1 MNVIKVVLKELT
13 ERKNQL
19 ATSLI
24 AIIMGIAVIVGVRSI
39 TYYSEK
45 AIALEMDALGANVL
59 ILPKGVT
66 VDDYYRADLG
76 TETMPETYVDDILTS
91 GLQGVDNLS
100 PKLSMVT
107 TLAGRK
113 TIVTGIRPK
122 EEFLAKPAWE
132 MAVNIFET
140 PVGCAAPAG
149 GTKPKNPEAVDRRTP
164 IETLPVDGALL
175 GSDLAS
181 VLNLAEG
188 DPLVIGDRKFQITG
202 VLPPSGTVDD
212 GRVFVHLSA
221 VQQMTGQP
229 GRISA
234 IEMMGCCDQISGD
247 LISGLNRRLPDA
259 KVVTIGQIVSAQQRT
274 NSLMRNF
281 GLVFLVI
288 ILIVGGVSIANYM
301 FANVSERRREIGILI
316 ALGARNGLIQRIF
329 LWKAAL
335 LGLAGGIGGFII
347 GSALAI
353 ILGPAIAGINVQAR
367 LEWLILSVVISVLL
381 SLAASLFPVWRA
393 ARLDPSVILQEV

>member
-19 ATSLI
+19 VTSLI
-24 AIIMGIAVIVGVRSI
+24 TIVMGIAVIVGVRSI

-66 VDDYYRADLG
+66 VDDYYRADLAG
-76 TETMPETYVDDILTS
+76 ETMPESYVDNILTS

-107 TLAGRK
+107 DIAGRR

-122 EEFLAKPAWE
+122 EEFLAKPIWE
-132 MAVNIFET
+132 MAGNIFET
-140 PVGCAAPAG
+140 PVGCAAPPG
-149 GTKPKNPEAVDRRTP
+149 GMPAKDPDAVDRRTP
-164 IETLPVDGALL
+164 IEALPTDGALL
-175 GSDLAS
+175 GSDLAGI
-181 VLNLAEG
+181 LNLSEG
-188 DPLVIGDRKFQITG
+188 DNVSIGEESFRVTG
-202 VLPPSGTVDD
+202 VLPQSGTVDD
-212 GRVFVHLSA
+212 SRVFVHLSA
-221 VQQMTGQP
+221 VQRMSQQP

-234 IEMMGCCDQISGD
+234 IEMMGCCEQISGD
-247 LISGLNRRLPDA
+247 LIGGLNRRLPDA

-274 NSLMRNF
+274 NSMMRNF

-301 FANVSERRREIGILI
+301 FANVFERRKEIGILI
-316 ALGARNGLIQRIF
+316 SLGARRVLIQRIF
-329 LWKAAL
+329 LLKALL
-335 LGLAGGIGGFII
+335 LGLAGGVGGYIV
-347 GSALAI
+347 GTVLAVV
-353 ILGPAIAGINVQAR
+353 LGPSIAGIPVGAR
-367 LEWLILSVVISVLL
+367 PEWFLA
-381 SLAASLFPVWRA
+381 SLAISLLLGLLASILPVYRA
-393 ARLDPSVILQEV
+393 VRLDPAVTLQEV